1 MDLVT
6 LSETTAGLVAAGAAQ
21 GLGEHVATGAFS
33 GMVRRIREVFRSDR
47 RALQSL
53 DETVATGE
61 ETAARDLAAALR
73 WHAERDETFA
83 ADLGRWAGNEVVQK
97 VRAGRDAYVAG
108 RDQTVTHNRFG
119 D

>member
-6 LSETTAGLVAAGAAQ
+6 LSEATAALVATGAAQ
-21 GLGEHVATGAFS
+21 GVGEHIATGAFS
-33 GMVRRIREVFRSDR
+33 GMVRRIREVFGADR

-73 WHAERDETFA
+73 WHAERDEAFA
-83 ADLGRWAGNEVVQK
+83 ADLDRWAGETVTQK
-97 VRAGRDAYVAG
+97 VRADRDAYVAG
-108 RDQTVTHNRFG
+108 RDQTVTHNHFG